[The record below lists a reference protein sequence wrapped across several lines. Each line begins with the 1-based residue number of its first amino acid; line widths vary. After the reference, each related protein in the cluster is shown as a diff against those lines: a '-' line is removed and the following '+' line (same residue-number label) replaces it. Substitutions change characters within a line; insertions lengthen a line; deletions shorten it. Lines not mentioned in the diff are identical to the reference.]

1 MTTQAQTI
9 TTMFGTFDLE
19 DVKAGRASIVLDDS
33 QPTPTMTQR
42 IKNAVTD
49 LFGKNKE
56 ESVGEVRKK
65 LDDKAI
71 KELKKVGSAQRK
83 EINTLIESNGIL
95 RERLGV
101 MEKEN
106 KGLKSKVE
114 KLRIE
119 GANNKTPAE
128 LQQELDTLKKQ
139 RFEQM
144 MRPVEAFEEAYT
156 RVEEVVEFDERAHN
170 GTGYL
175 DGLVYLDLGL
185 KPGQCVKTQDEHG
198 RKVLIQ
204 GSSWG
209 NIVVFQRYQPD
220 DNGYSPIVSNAPDQ
234 VTSLLSLTTSLT
246 YEVITTIFALV
257 EENNWG
263 AVADRLLVS
272 EARIAYLS
280 SQENKDI

>member
-1 MTTQAQTI
+1 
-9 TTMFGTFDLE
+9 MFGTFDLE

>member
-1 MTTQAQTI
+1 MTTQTQTFN
-9 TTMFGTFDLE
+9 TMFGSFDME

-33 QPTPTMTQR
+33 KPTPTVTRR
-42 IKNAVTD
+42 IQDAVGS
-49 LFGKNKE
+49 LFGKKKE
-56 ESVGEVRKK
+56 ESVGEVRKR

-114 KLRIE
+114 KLRVE

-144 MRPVEAFEEAYT
+144 MRPVEAFEEAYA

-185 KPGQCVKTQDEHG
+185 KPGQCVKTQDENG

-220 DNGYSPIVSNAPDQ
+220 ENGYSPIVSNAPDQ
-234 VTSLLSLTTSLT
+234 VASLLSMATSLT
-246 YEVITTIFALV
+246 YEVINTIFSLV